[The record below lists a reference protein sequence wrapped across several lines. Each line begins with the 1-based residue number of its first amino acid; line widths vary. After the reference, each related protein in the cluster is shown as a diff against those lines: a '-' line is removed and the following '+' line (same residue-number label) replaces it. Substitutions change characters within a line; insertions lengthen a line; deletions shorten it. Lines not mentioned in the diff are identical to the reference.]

1 MVYFYDMGTLAEKV
15 RISHMSARNL
25 DDIKQW
31 FDEGCSGRT
40 MTGRYTAETDR
51 LVRDIFLSVGP
62 SKDVA
67 LMATGGYG
75 RGEMAPFSDVDL
87 MFLARDRSDTKATER
102 VLYKLWDTGLDI
114 SHSFRTP
121 KECVEEAFRDMKTRT
136 SLLEARYIAGD
147 RELFDIFRAQVYPE
161 IAHKKQKDFVRQKLQ
176 EMEKRHLASG
186 DSVYLLEPH
195 IKEGEGGLRDI
206 HTALWLSKVALRT
219 EGLAD
224 FSGLIGDVEYRRF
237 LSAYDFLLRARFALH
252 LESGRKNDILSFEY
266 QKNVARR
273 LGFCDSRKFKGS
285 ERMLRYYYLK
295 SRVVKETT
303 AGVVVK
309 CSRTYVSVFRD
320 LVIRKITDEFSISG
334 GSLIVTKKD
343 LFRTNPD
350 KIMEVFCLFS
360 QTGKKL
366 SHATKEMIRAN
377 LLRINRRTRS
387 SPAAVRHFLEILKG
401 PRIYE
406 TLREMHELG
415 VLGRFIPEFGALRSL
430 VVHEPY
436 HMYTVDEHTLMAIMH
451 LEALRATKYKNLED
465 LHIIFNGM
473 DRVDTLFMALLFHD
487 IGKAA
492 GRRHE
497 EEGYKRLK
505 DILTRFNFDSRKRQ
519 RIEFLVRNHI
529 LMSDL
534 AMRRETTDTEVIAGL
549 ADAVGD
555 PENLKAI
562 YLITY
567 ADMSAVHP
575 EFWNA
580 WKAYLLREL
589 FDQTLNYLS
598 GIREERDEYIRSL
611 QTLSRKA
618 ERAAL
623 GDFILEMPERY
634 MLSTPKEKVIEDFGL
649 TRRAR
654 KEGFAMRTDIGP
666 GGVAELTVSAGDR
679 PGLFSRIVG
688 FLSSKGLNIVSGRI
702 FTGSGGIVIDRI
714 AVSNWKEIWWEGLA
728 ADLEGGLKEIL
739 VDGRPLAVTRRDGK
753 AGSPFDIFIELDNEA
768 SEEFSLIEIFSPD
781 RMGLLYDISD
791 VMYKNGIN
799 ILSARINTEAGLAQD
814 IFYVQ
819 RGRAK
824 IDHKTAERLLS
835 ELWQIL
841 LH

>member
-1 MVYFYDMGTLAEKV
+1 MSILAETAK
-15 RISHMSARNL
+15 ISHMSGRNL
-25 DDIKQW
+25 DAIKHW
-31 FDEGCSGRT
+31 LDEGSSGR
-40 MTGRYTAETDR
+40 MMSERFTAGTDR
-51 LVRDIFLSVGP
+51 LVREIFLSVGP
-62 SKDVA
+62 QKHVA

-87 MFLARDRSDTKATER
+87 MFLAKDRKETGATER

-121 KECVEEAFRDMKTRT
+121 EECIEESFRDIKTRT

-147 RELFDIFRAQVYPE
+147 RELFETFRRRVYPQ
-161 IAHKKQKDFVRQKLQ
+161 IAHKKQKDFIRQKLQ

-219 EGLAD
+219 ESLAD
-224 FSGLIGDVEYRRF
+224 FSGLIGSDAYRRF
-237 LSAYDFLLRARFALH
+237 LSAYDFLLRVRFALH
-252 LESGRKNDILSFEY
+252 LESRRKNDILSFEY
-266 QKNVARR
+266 QKNVAQL
-273 LGFCDSRKFKGS
+273 LGFNDSRKFRGS

-295 SRVVKETT
+295 SRIVKEQT
-303 AGVVVK
+303 ANIVVK
-309 CSRTYVSVFRD
+309 CSKTYVNVFRD
-320 LVIRKITDEFSISG
+320 LVIRKISDEFSISG
-334 GSLIVTKKD
+334 GSLIVTKKA
-343 LFRTNPD
+343 LFRENPD
-350 KIMEVFCLFS
+350 KIMEVFFLFS

-377 LLRINRRTRS
+377 LLRISHGTRS

-415 VLGRFIPEFGALRSL
+415 VLGRFVPEFGALHFL

-465 LHIIFNGM
+465 LQTIFSGM
-473 DRVDTLFMALLFHD
+473 ERVDSLFMALLFHD

-505 DILTRFNFDSRKRQ
+505 NILTRFNFEVKKRK

-529 LMSDL
+529 LMSNL
-534 AMRRETTDTEVIAGL
+534 AMRRETTDTEVIADF

-555 PENLKAI
+555 TENLRAI

-575 EFWNA
+575 GFWNA

-589 FDQTLNYLS
+589 FDQTFNYLS
-598 GIREERDEYIRSL
+598 GIREDGDQYIRSL
-611 QTLSRKA
+611 QALSPKSQR
-618 ERAAL
+618 RALL
-623 GDFILEMPERY
+623 GFIEEMPERY
-634 MLSTPKEKVIEDFGL
+634 LLSTTKERVIEDQALVMQAG
-649 TRRAR
+649 
-654 KEGFAMRTDIGP
+654 KEGFAMRIDIGS
-666 GGVAELTVSAGDR
+666 GVAEVTVSAEDR

-688 FLSSKGLNIVSGRI
+688 FLSSKGLNIVSGKI
-702 FTGSGGIVIDRI
+702 FTGRQGIVIDRI

-728 ADLEGGLKEIL
+728 ADLEGGLRDIL
-739 VDGRPLAVTRRDGK
+739 AGGKPLAVTRREKK
-753 AGSPFDIFIELDNEA
+753 AGSLFDIFIELDNEA

-791 VMYKNGIN
+791 VMYRNGIN
-799 ILSARINTEAGLAQD
+799 IVSARINTEAGLAQD

-819 RGRAK
+819 WERAK
-824 IDHKTAERLLS
+824 INYNTAERLLS
-835 ELWQIL
+835 ELWQML
-841 LH
+841 Q